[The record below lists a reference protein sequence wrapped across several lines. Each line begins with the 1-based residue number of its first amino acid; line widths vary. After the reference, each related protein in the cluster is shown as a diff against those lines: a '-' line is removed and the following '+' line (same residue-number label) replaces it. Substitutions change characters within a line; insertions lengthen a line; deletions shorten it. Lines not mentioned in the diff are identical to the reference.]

1 MIYSRRVNFYETD
14 AQGVVHHS
22 NYFRYFEEA
31 RDRFLRE
38 RGYPYSKLRDKGFE
52 VVLLET
58 GCVFKKP
65 LRFDELFEIHLVL
78 KDVTRFTF
86 SFDYKIFVG
95 NELKATA
102 YTKHCVIKG
111 GKIVSIPGEL
121 LRELQRT

>member
-1 MIYSRRVNFYETD
+1 MIYRRRVHFYETD

-22 NYFRYFEEA
+22 NYFRYLEEA
-31 RDRFLRE
+31 RDIFLRE

-58 GCVFKKP
+58 LCVFKKP
-65 LRFDELFEIHLVL
+65 LHFDDLFEIHLIP
-78 KDVTRFTF
+78 KEITRFTF
-86 SFDYKIFVG
+86 SFDYKIFAN

-102 YTKHCVIKG
+102 YTKHCVIRE

-121 LRELQRT
+121 LRELQGS